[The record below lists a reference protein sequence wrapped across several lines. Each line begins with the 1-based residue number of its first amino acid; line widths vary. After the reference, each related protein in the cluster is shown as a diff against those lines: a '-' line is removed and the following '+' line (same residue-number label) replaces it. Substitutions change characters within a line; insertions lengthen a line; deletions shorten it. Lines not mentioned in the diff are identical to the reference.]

1 MISILLTTLILTV
14 VPVPMHD
21 VHVSICDVKAT
32 EDGTLEFT
40 FKIFFDDLQRSMGLI
55 PGIELEKQY
64 KGSETLINNFLKK
77 NIKIILDDSPVT
89 WTYVK
94 SQASMPAVWTIVTI
108 KPQTNWKKMDLYN
121 SIMTDL
127 YGDQI
132 NIVNIKFNN
141 KKVSF
146 HLDAKEKHLTYI
158 R

>member
-1 MISILLTTLILTV
+1 
-14 VPVPMHD
+14 
-21 VHVSICDVKAT
+21 
-32 EDGTLEFT
+32 
-40 FKIFFDDLQRSMGLI
+40 MGLI